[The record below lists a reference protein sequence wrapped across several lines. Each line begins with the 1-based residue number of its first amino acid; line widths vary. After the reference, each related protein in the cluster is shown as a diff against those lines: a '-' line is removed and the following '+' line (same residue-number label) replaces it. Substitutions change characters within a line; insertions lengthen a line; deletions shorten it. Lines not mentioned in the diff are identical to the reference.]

1 MMEHPVSIRESLRHF
16 LLENYL
22 FTDDPSKLND
32 SDSFLDNGI
41 LDSTGI
47 LDVILFVEENHHVKV
62 SEDEMVPDN
71 LDSIDALVTFIEKKQ
86 AVNCEL

>member
-1 MMEHPVSIRESLRHF
+1 MSIRDSLRRF

-22 FTDDPSKLND
+22 FTDDQSRLKD

-71 LDSIDALVTFIEKKQ
+71 LDSIDALVAFVEKKQ
-86 AVNCEL
+86 AVHREL